1 VREIQRR
8 SRLLSTMEAS
18 VDAADVDAGAVDE
31 EADTT
36 ITSPT
41 FTCQEDAADIITE
54 DTITDHYSHLLT

>member
-1 VREIQRR
+1 
-8 SRLLSTMEAS
+8 MEAS

-41 FTCQEDAADIITE
+41 FTCLEDAADIITE